1 MSGLWED
8 IKNAYFSYN
17 GMGTN
22 VFFLFV
28 AIFYFLII
36 NKKRQRN
43 LLIYEIFG
51 ILFLVTPG
59 IANGILNMSGQK
71 TDHWMVY
78 GILNIVSVVGVAM
91 TDYLINIPSKKEKII
106 VIVIYILLIQAGMG
120 LNYTSQHLEFI
131 TNSYKIS
138 NEVMEIAEQLE
149 FVEKPRVLAPEE
161 VAGELREYDTRFAVI
176 YGEGLSFTQEN
187 LEQLQIET
195 ESYGCNCLVIN
206 SEYDNIEF
214 FNSIGFSKIYNT
226 EHYEVYKIIYRE
238 KWRTYEKLR

>member
-51 ILFLVTPG
+51 ILFLMTPG

-106 VIVIYILLIQAGMG
+106 VIEIYILLIQAGMG
-120 LNYTSQHLEFI
+120 LNYTS
-131 TNSYKIS
+131 
-138 NEVMEIAEQLE
+138 EQLE
-149 FVEKPRVLAPEE
+149 FVEKPRVLAPEQ

-187 LEQLQIET
+187 LEQLQMET
-195 ESYGCNCLVIN
+195 DSYGCNCLVIN

-226 EHYEVYKIIYRE
+226 EHYEVYAK
-238 KWRTYEKLR
+238 

>member
-51 ILFLVTPG
+51 ILFLMTPG
-59 IANGILNMSGQK
+59 IANGILNMSCQN

-78 GILNIVSVVGVAM
+78 GILNIVAVVGVVM
-91 TDYLINIPSKKEKII
+91 TDYLINIPTKKEKII
-106 VIVIYILLIQAGMG
+106 VIVIYILLLQAGMG

-149 FVEKPRVLAPEE
+149 FVEKPRVLAPEQ

-187 LEQLQIET
+187 LEQLQMET
-195 ESYGCNCLVIN
+195 DSYGCNCLVIN
-206 SEYDNIEF
+206 SEYVWFI
-214 FNSIGFSKIYNT
+214 
-226 EHYEVYKIIYRE
+226 KIILIQNQFHGPYRHIHISVIILH
-238 KWRTYEKLR
+238 KHKCSLI

>member
-59 IANGILNMSGQK
+59 IANGILNM
-71 TDHWMVY
+71 
-78 GILNIVSVVGVAM
+78 
-91 TDYLINIPSKKEKII
+91 
-106 VIVIYILLIQAGMG
+106 G

-161 VAGELREYDTRFAVI
+161 VAG
-176 YGEGLSFTQEN
+176 
-187 LEQLQIET
+187 
-195 ESYGCNCLVIN
+195 
-206 SEYDNIEF
+206 
-214 FNSIGFSKIYNT
+214 
-226 EHYEVYKIIYRE
+226 
-238 KWRTYEKLR
+238 

>member
-51 ILFLVTPG
+51 ILFLMTPG
-59 IANGILNMSGQK
+59 IANGILNMSGQN

-78 GILNIVSVVGVAM
+78 GILNIVAVVGVVM
-91 TDYLINIPSKKEKII
+91 TDYLINIPTKKEKII
-106 VIVIYILLIQAGMG
+106 VIVIYILLLQAGMG

-149 FVEKPRVLAPEE
+149 FVEKPRVLAPEQ
-161 VAGELREYDTRFAVI
+161 VAGELREYDMQLFMVKVYLLHRRIWNSCRWKQIPMAAIVWLLI
-176 YGEGLSFTQEN
+176 LSMTILNFLIALDLVKFIIQNIMKYMQNN
-187 LEQLQIET
+187 L
-195 ESYGCNCLVIN
+195 
-206 SEYDNIEF
+206 
-214 FNSIGFSKIYNT
+214 
-226 EHYEVYKIIYRE
+226 
-238 KWRTYEKLR
+238 

>member
-59 IANGILNMSGQK
+59 IANGILNM
-71 TDHWMVY
+71 
-78 GILNIVSVVGVAM
+78 
-91 TDYLINIPSKKEKII
+91 TDYLINIPTKKEKII
-106 VIVIYILLIQAGMG
+106 VIVIYILPLQAGMG

-226 EHYEVYKIIYRE
+226 EHYEVYAK
-238 KWRTYEKLR
+238 

>member
-22 VFFLFV
+22 VFSLFV

-51 ILFLVTPG
+51 ILFLMTPG
-59 IANGILNMSGQK
+59 IANGILNMSGQN

-78 GILNIVSVVGVAM
+78 GILNIVAVVGVVM
-91 TDYLINIPSKKEKII
+91 TDYLINIPTKKEKII
-106 VIVIYILLIQAGMG
+106 VIVIYILLLQAGMG

-149 FVEKPRVLAPEE
+149 FVEKPRVLAPEQ

-176 YGEGLSFTQEN
+176 YGEGLLHRRIWNSCRWKQIPMAAIVWLLILSMTILNFLIALDLVKFIIQNIMKYMQNN
-187 LEQLQIET
+187 L
-195 ESYGCNCLVIN
+195 
-206 SEYDNIEF
+206 
-214 FNSIGFSKIYNT
+214 
-226 EHYEVYKIIYRE
+226 
-238 KWRTYEKLR
+238 

>member
-51 ILFLVTPG
+51 ILFLMTPG
-59 IANGILNMSGQK
+59 IANGILNMSGQN

-78 GILNIVSVVGVAM
+78 GILNIVAVVGVVM
-91 TDYLINIPSKKEKII
+91 TDYLINIPTKKEKII
-106 VIVIYILLIQAGMG
+106 VIVIYILLLQAGMG

-149 FVEKPRVLAPEE
+149 FVEKPRVLAPEQ

-187 LEQLQIET
+187 LETAADGNRFLMAAIVWLLILSMT
-195 ESYGCNCLVIN
+195 ILNFLIALDLVKFIIQ
-206 SEYDNIEF
+206 NIMKYMQ
-214 FNSIGFSKIYNT
+214 NN
-226 EHYEVYKIIYRE
+226 
-238 KWRTYEKLR
+238 L

>member
-51 ILFLVTPG
+51 ILFLMTPG
-59 IANGILNMSGQK
+59 IANGILNMSGQN

-78 GILNIVSVVGVAM
+78 GILNIVAVVGVVM
-91 TDYLINIPSKKEKII
+91 TDYLINIPTKKEKII
-106 VIVIYILLIQAGMG
+106 VIVIYILLLQAGMG

-149 FVEKPRVLAPEE
+149 FVEKPRVLAPEQ
-161 VAGELREYDTRFAVI
+161 VAGELR
-176 YGEGLSFTQEN
+176 EGLSFTQEN
-187 LEQLQIET
+187 LEQLQMET
-195 ESYGCNCLVIN
+195 DSYGCNCLVIN

-226 EHYEVYKIIYRE
+226 EHYEVYAK
-238 KWRTYEKLR
+238 

>member
-106 VIVIYILLIQAGMG
+106 VIVIYI
-120 LNYTSQHLEFI
+120 
-131 TNSYKIS
+131 
-138 NEVMEIAEQLE
+138 
-149 FVEKPRVLAPEE
+149 
-161 VAGELREYDTRFAVI
+161 
-176 YGEGLSFTQEN
+176 
-187 LEQLQIET
+187 
-195 ESYGCNCLVIN
+195 
-206 SEYDNIEF
+206 
-214 FNSIGFSKIYNT
+214 
-226 EHYEVYKIIYRE
+226 
-238 KWRTYEKLR
+238 

>member
-1 MSGLWED
+1 MNMSGLWED

-28 AIFYFLII
+28 AIFYLLIT

-51 ILFLVTPG
+51 ILFLMTPG

-91 TDYLINIPSKKEKII
+91 IDYLINIPSKKEKII

-149 FVEKPRVLAPEE
+149 FVEKPRVLAPEQ

-187 LEQLQIET
+187 LEQLQMET
-195 ESYGCNCLVIN
+195 DSYGCNCLVIN

-226 EHYEVYKIIYRE
+226 EHYEVYAK
-238 KWRTYEKLR
+238 

>member
-176 YGEGLSFTQEN
+176 YGEGLSLPRRIWN
-187 LEQLQIET
+187 D
-195 ESYGCNCLVIN
+195 C
-206 SEYDNIEF
+206 
-214 FNSIGFSKIYNT
+214 
-226 EHYEVYKIIYRE
+226 R
-238 KWRTYEKLR
+238 

>member
-59 IANGILNMSGQK
+59 IAN
-71 TDHWMVY
+71 

-226 EHYEVYKIIYRE
+226 EHYEVYAK
-238 KWRTYEKLR
+238 

>member
-51 ILFLVTPG
+51 ILFLMTPG
-59 IANGILNMSGQK
+59 IANGILNMSGQN

-78 GILNIVSVVGVAM
+78 GILNIVAVVGVVM
-91 TDYLINIPSKKEKII
+91 TDYLINIPTKKEKII
-106 VIVIYILLIQAGMG
+106 VIVIYILLLQAGMG

-187 LEQLQIET
+187 LEQLQIE
-195 ESYGCNCLVIN
+195 
-206 SEYDNIEF
+206 D
-214 FNSIGFSKIYNT
+214 
-226 EHYEVYKIIYRE
+226 VYKRQLLFRLKIMQIC
-238 KWRTYEKLR
+238 

>member
-28 AIFYFLII
+28 SIFYLLIT

-51 ILFLVTPG
+51 ILFLMTPG
-59 IANGILNMSGQK
+59 IANGILKMSGQN

-78 GILNIVSVVGVAM
+78 GILNIVAVVGVVM
-91 TDYLINIPSKKEKII
+91 TDYLINIPTKKEKII

-161 VAGELREYDTRFAVI
+161 VAGEHLYGLWNSSKTVYDKRFCPGSGRSVSGAD
-176 YGEGLSFTQEN
+176 N
-187 LEQLQIET
+187 LW
-195 ESYGCNCLVIN
+195 N
-206 SEYDNIEF
+206 SRFPDVN
-214 FNSIGFSKIYNT
+214 
-226 EHYEVYKIIYRE
+226 V
-238 KWRTYEKLR
+238 LP

>member
-195 ESYGCNCLVIN
+195 ESYGCNCLVLSMTILN
-206 SEYDNIEF
+206 FLIALDLVKFIIQNIMKYMQ
-214 FNSIGFSKIYNT
+214 NN
-226 EHYEVYKIIYRE
+226 
-238 KWRTYEKLR
+238 L

>member
-51 ILFLVTPG
+51 ILFLMTPG
-59 IANGILNMSGQK
+59 IANGILN
-71 TDHWMVY
+71 
-78 GILNIVSVVGVAM
+78 IVAVVGVVM
-91 TDYLINIPSKKEKII
+91 TDYLINIPTKKEKII
-106 VIVIYILLIQAGMG
+106 VIVIYILLLQAGMG

-149 FVEKPRVLAPEE
+149 FVEKPRVLAPEQ

-187 LEQLQIET
+187 LEQLQMET
-195 ESYGCNCLVIN
+195 DSYGCNCLVIN

-226 EHYEVYKIIYRE
+226 EHYEVYAK
-238 KWRTYEKLR
+238 

>member
-51 ILFLVTPG
+51 ILFLMTPG
-59 IANGILNMSGQK
+59 IANGILNMSGQ
-71 TDHWMVY
+71 
-78 GILNIVSVVGVAM
+78 N
-91 TDYLINIPSKKEKII
+91 TDYLINIPTKKEKII
-106 VIVIYILLIQAGMG
+106 VIVIYILLLQAGMG

-149 FVEKPRVLAPEE
+149 FVEKPRVLAPEQ

-187 LEQLQIET
+187 LEQLQMET
-195 ESYGCNCLVIN
+195 DSYGCNCLVIN

-226 EHYEVYKIIYRE
+226 EHYEVYAK
-238 KWRTYEKLR
+238 

>member
-1 MSGLWED
+1 
-8 IKNAYFSYN
+8 
-17 GMGTN
+17 
-22 VFFLFV
+22 
-28 AIFYFLII
+28 
-36 NKKRQRN
+36 
-43 LLIYEIFG
+43 
-51 ILFLVTPG
+51 
-59 IANGILNMSGQK
+59 MSGQK

-226 EHYEVYKIIYRE
+226 EHYEVYAK
-238 KWRTYEKLR
+238 

>member
-51 ILFLVTPG
+51 ILFLMTPG

-106 VIVIYILLIQAGMG
+106 VIVIYILLLQAGLG

-149 FVEKPRVLAPEE
+149 FVEKPRVLAPEQ

-187 LEQLQIET
+187 L
-195 ESYGCNCLVIN
+195 
-206 SEYDNIEF
+206 DD
-214 FNSIGFSKIYNT
+214 
-226 EHYEVYKIIYRE
+226 YEITGWGR
-238 KWRTYEKLR
+238 

>member
-51 ILFLVTPG
+51 ILFLMTPG
-59 IANGILNMSGQK
+59 IANGILNMSGQN

-78 GILNIVSVVGVAM
+78 GILNIVAVVGVVM
-91 TDYLINIPSKKEKII
+91 TDYLINIPTKKEKII
-106 VIVIYILLIQAGMG
+106 VIVIYILLLQAGMG

-149 FVEKPRVLAPEE
+149 FVEKPRVLAPEQ

-187 LEQLQIET
+187 LEQLQMET
-195 ESYGCNCLVIN
+195 DSYGCNCLVIN
-206 SEYDNIEF
+206 SEYDNICLLYT
-214 FNSIGFSKIYNT
+214 SPSP
-226 EHYEVYKIIYRE
+226 RD
-238 KWRTYEKLR
+238 

>member
-51 ILFLVTPG
+51 ILFLMTPG
-59 IANGILNMSGQK
+59 IANGILNMSGQN

-78 GILNIVSVVGVAM
+78 GILNIVAVVGVVM
-91 TDYLINIPSKKEKII
+91 TDYLINIPTKKEKII
-106 VIVIYILLIQAGMG
+106 VIVIYILLLQAGMG

-138 NEVMEIAEQLE
+138 NEVMEIAEQFLHRNRWQAS
-149 FVEKPRVLAPEE
+149 FVNMIPDLQLFMVKVYLLHRRIWNSCRWKQIPMAAIVWL
-161 VAGELREYDTRFAVI
+161 LI
-176 YGEGLSFTQEN
+176 LSMTILNFLIALDLVKFIIQNIMKYMQNN
-187 LEQLQIET
+187 L
-195 ESYGCNCLVIN
+195 
-206 SEYDNIEF
+206 
-214 FNSIGFSKIYNT
+214 
-226 EHYEVYKIIYRE
+226 
-238 KWRTYEKLR
+238 

>member
-51 ILFLVTPG
+51 ILFLMTPG
-59 IANGILNMSGQK
+59 IANGILNMSGQN

-78 GILNIVSVVGVAM
+78 GILNIVAVVGVVM
-91 TDYLINIPSKKEKII
+91 TDYLINIPTKKEKII
-106 VIVIYILLIQAGMG
+106 VIVIYILLLQAGMG

-149 FVEKPRVLAPEE
+149 FVEKPRVLAPEQ

-187 LEQLQIET
+187 LEQLQLSLIH
-195 ESYGCNCLVIN
+195 I
-206 SEYDNIEF
+206 
-214 FNSIGFSKIYNT
+214 
-226 EHYEVYKIIYRE
+226 
-238 KWRTYEKLR
+238 

>member
-149 FVEKPRVLAPEE
+149 FVEKPRVLA
-161 VAGELREYDTRFAVI
+161 VI

-226 EHYEVYKIIYRE
+226 EHYEVYAK
-238 KWRTYEKLR
+238 

>member
-1 MSGLWED
+1 M
-8 IKNAYFSYN
+8 
-17 GMGTN
+17 
-22 VFFLFV
+22 
-28 AIFYFLII
+28 
-36 NKKRQRN
+36 
-43 LLIYEIFG
+43 
-51 ILFLVTPG
+51 TPG
-59 IANGILNMSGQK
+59 IANGILNMSGQN

-149 FVEKPRVLAPEE
+149 FVEKPRVLAPEQ

-187 LEQLQIET
+187 LEQLQMET
-195 ESYGCNCLVIN
+195 DSYGCNCLVIN

-226 EHYEVYKIIYRE
+226 EHYEVYAK
-238 KWRTYEKLR
+238 

>member
-28 AIFYFLII
+28 SIFYLLIT

-51 ILFLVTPG
+51 ILFLMTPG

-91 TDYLINIPSKKEKII
+91 TDYLINIPTKKE
-106 VIVIYILLIQAGMG
+106 
-120 LNYTSQHLEFI
+120 
-131 TNSYKIS
+131 
-138 NEVMEIAEQLE
+138 
-149 FVEKPRVLAPEE
+149 
-161 VAGELREYDTRFAVI
+161 
-176 YGEGLSFTQEN
+176 
-187 LEQLQIET
+187 
-195 ESYGCNCLVIN
+195 
-206 SEYDNIEF
+206 
-214 FNSIGFSKIYNT
+214 
-226 EHYEVYKIIYRE
+226 
-238 KWRTYEKLR
+238 

>member
-51 ILFLVTPG
+51 ILFLMTPG

-106 VIVIYILLIQAGMG
+106 VIVIYILLLQAGMG

-149 FVEKPRVLAPEE
+149 FVEKPRVLAPEQ
-161 VAGELREYDTRFAVI
+161 VAGELREYDARFAVI

-187 LEQLQIET
+187 LEQLQIEA

-206 SEYDNIEF
+206 VEYDNTEF
-214 FNSIGFSKIYNT
+214 FNDIGFSKIYNT
-226 EHYEVYKIIYRE
+226 EHYEVYAK
-238 KWRTYEKLR
+238 

>member
-51 ILFLVTPG
+51 ILFLMTPG

-91 TDYLINIPSKKEKII
+91 TDYLINIPTKKEKII
-106 VIVIYILLIQAGMG
+106 VIVIYILLLQAG
-120 LNYTSQHLEFI
+120 

-187 LEQLQIET
+187 LEQLQMET
-195 ESYGCNCLVIN
+195 DSYGCNCLVIN

-226 EHYEVYKIIYRE
+226 EHYEVYAK
-238 KWRTYEKLR
+238 

>member
-1 MSGLWED
+1 MSGVWED

-28 AIFYFLII
+28 SIFYLLIT

-59 IANGILNMSGQK
+59 IAN
-71 TDHWMVY
+71 

-106 VIVIYILLIQAGMG
+106 VIVIYILLLQAGMG

-149 FVEKPRVLAPEE
+149 FVEKPRVLAPEQ

-187 LEQLQIET
+187 LEQLQMET
-195 ESYGCNCLVIN
+195 DSYGCNCLVIN

-226 EHYEVYKIIYRE
+226 EHYEVYAK
-238 KWRTYEKLR
+238 

>member
-51 ILFLVTPG
+51 ILFLMTPG
-59 IANGILNMSGQK
+59 IANGILNMSGQN

-78 GILNIVSVVGVAM
+78 GILNIVAVVGVVM
-91 TDYLINIPSKKEKII
+91 TDYLINIPTKKEKII
-106 VIVIYILLIQAGMG
+106 VIVIYILLLQAGMG

-149 FVEKPRVLAPEE
+149 FVEKPRVLAPEQ

-187 LEQLQIET
+187 LEQLQMET
-195 ESYGCNCLVIN
+195 DSYGCKSGIIFK
-206 SEYDNIEF
+206 SEAKR
-214 FNSIGFSKIYNT
+214 S
-226 EHYEVYKIIYRE
+226 
-238 KWRTYEKLR
+238 

>member
-51 ILFLVTPG
+51 ILFLMTPG
-59 IANGILNMSGQK
+59 IANGILNMSGQN

-78 GILNIVSVVGVAM
+78 GILNIVAVVGVVM
-91 TDYLINIPSKKEKII
+91 TDYLINIPTKKEKII
-106 VIVIYILLIQAGMG
+106 VIVIYILLLQAGMG

-149 FVEKPRVLAPEE
+149 FVEKPRVLAPEQ

-187 LEQLQIET
+187 LEQLQMET
-195 ESYGCNCLVIN
+195 DSYGCT
-206 SEYDNIEF
+206 
-214 FNSIGFSKIYNT
+214 FSLLFT
-226 EHYEVYKIIYRE
+226 
-238 KWRTYEKLR
+238 RTSFQ

>member
-51 ILFLVTPG
+51 ILFLMTPG

-91 TDYLINIPSKKEKII
+91 ADYLINIPSKKEKII

-149 FVEKPRVLAPEE
+149 FVEKPRVLAPEQ
-161 VAGELREYDTRFAVI
+161 VACELREYDARFAVI

-187 LEQLQIET
+187 LEQLQIEA

-206 SEYDNIEF
+206 AEYDNTEF
-214 FNSIGFSKIYNT
+214 FNNIGFSKIYNT
-226 EHYEVYKIIYRE
+226 EHYEVYAK
-238 KWRTYEKLR
+238 

>member
-161 VAGELREYDTRFAVI
+161 VAGELREYDIF
-176 YGEGLSFTQEN
+176 YPGESGTAADRNRILWLQLSG
-187 LEQLQIET
+187 
-195 ESYGCNCLVIN
+195 Y
-206 SEYDNIEF
+206 
-214 FNSIGFSKIYNT
+214 
-226 EHYEVYKIIYRE
+226 
-238 KWRTYEKLR
+238 